1 MLLRM
6 PGNNNPWAGELASRR
21 KKSSVGRQTSE
32 GKSPKYASPG
42 PQQLEGKDLREALT
56 SHQPPTEKT
65 LGRSTPGSPL
75 ISCGQPKSPLIPLD
89 KAVPTN
95 CKPTVPSAETEESFT
110 PSNPSCTPKQNNGK
124 VKQLGD
130 NEAKGQ
136 VAQGSRAAQSG
147 QRKKSVKEEK
157 MDAAEVSQERN
168 GEKKTSSKG
177 ETNLEVN
184 VGDVRPAAKKETDW
198 LKESRKNL
206 KPVVQL
212 FKTAGPPNVEL
223 ESPIDQLIS
232 NKGMEDISEG
242 DQSHGCSLFMMQQRQ
257 KSLNPSLS

>member
-1 MLLRM
+1 M
-6 PGNNNPWAGELASRR
+6 PGNNNPWAGELPSRR
-21 KKSSVGRQTSE
+21 KMTSVGRQTSE
-32 GKSPKYASPG
+32 GKSPKHASPG

-65 LGRSTPGSPL
+65 LGRSSPGSPL

-147 QRKKSVKEEK
+147 QRKKSVKALALLTMSAIALALPTLMAQETNHQDLPSEK
-157 MDAAEVSQERN
+157 RKKLHPSVRLKMEMSSSAAHVSQQML
-168 GEKKTSSKG
+168 TC
-177 ETNLEVN
+177 
-184 VGDVRPAAKKETDW
+184 P
-198 LKESRKNL
+198 
-206 KPVVQL
+206 
-212 FKTAGPPNVEL
+212 
-223 ESPIDQLIS
+223 
-232 NKGMEDISEG
+232 
-242 DQSHGCSLFMMQQRQ
+242 
-257 KSLNPSLS
+257 